1 MVSSVYFL
9 NSLDLFFGGFVFN
22 RWGDNWFYS
31 SFFSAVDESVFAS
44 RHDDDEVQVV
54 RLNPVLLCEEVQ
66 RLMR

>member
-31 SFFSAVDESVFAS
+31 SFFSGVDESVFAS
-44 RHDDDEVQVV
+44 SYDDDEVQVV
-54 RLNPVLLCEEVQ
+54 RLDPVLLCEEVQ